1 MLMSMPDLAIVAE
14 GDTPAGERWYLR
26 AGGSPDDYYTMLET
40 AHPDGRRDSGGM
52 GGPVLYPGQ
61 LLNVYTGRAS
71 PRLLRVIV
79 RADPRV
85 ALLRFQSE
93 LGEACEMPPVAE
105 SAALGVAFF
114 AILLP
119 WTTGIASLQALDA
132 DGRILPS

>member
-1 MLMSMPDLAIVAE
+1 STMCCLSTLAPNGHSVGKSWPEGNVMSMPDLAIVAE
-14 GDTPAGERWYLR
+14 GDAPAGERWYLR

-85 ALLRFQSE
+85 AMMRFQSE
-93 LGEACEMPPVAE
+93 LGE
-105 SAALGVAFF
+105 
-114 AILLP
+114 
-119 WTTGIASLQALDA
+119 
-132 DGRILPS
+132 